1 MHRLSIAALVLIT
14 APALAAEAPQ
24 EPPKLYTDLVRC
36 RAMPDGEA
44 RLACFDAATAQ
55 LEQAMQNR
63 DIVMMDRQQ
72 IRSTRRTLFGLQLPD
87 IELFGGGDDDEA
99 KQLETRLASVG
110 RNGDGRWLL
119 VLEDGARWQQIDD
132 RLVAVAPGPGDPVV
146 IRRASMGTY
155 MMRIR
160 GQPGIRVK
168 RIS

>member
-1 MHRLSIAALVLIT
+1 
-14 APALAAEAPQ
+14 
-24 EPPKLYTDLVRC
+24 
-36 RAMPDGEA
+36 
-44 RLACFDAATAQ
+44 
-55 LEQAMQNR
+55 QAMQNR

-119 VLEDGARWQQIDD
+119 ALEDGARWQQIDD